1 MNGTNR
7 GVVARQR
14 ALVACKRAVLAALV
28 ALCALAMPLTA
39 SAQHRHRQPAADQV
53 APPQAAPPQAAPVQ
67 EAPPQAAEEAPA
79 PPDSPELVEAR
90 QHIASGEAFLEAENY
105 DAALVEFQRAYD
117 LLEGNP
123 IRFIVLFNIGQCHER
138 MFRYDLALDFYRRY
152 LAEGGADA
160 EDRATVEA
168 TIRTLDGLLAT
179 LVITANV
186 PNTEV
191 WVDERQVATLS
202 AENREVR
209 IPGGVH
215 TVELRMRGYVPEQ
228 QQVQVAA
235 RSRTDISFTLER
247 LSDEYKGI
255 SPLLFW
261 ISGGTAVAC
270 ALGGAVVGILALT
283 ASQDL
288 QARRDD
294 VTNPDRFLITDAD
307 NENVRTLALTADILF
322 GAAVLFGAT
331 AFTLAFLTNWGGENG
346 AAADRPAPTV
356 ARLHV
361 APAVGPTSAG
371 VSAFGTF

>member
-7 GVVARQR
+7 GVVARER
-14 ALVACKRAVLAALV
+14 ALVGCKRALLAALV
-28 ALCALAMPLTA
+28 ALCALATPLTV
-39 SAQHRHRQPAADQV
+39 SAQV
-53 APPQAAPPQAAPVQ
+53 APAGQAAPPQAEQ
-67 EAPPQAAEEAPA
+67 AEEPG
-79 PPDSPELVEAR
+79 PPDSPELIEAR
-90 QHIASGEAFLEAENY
+90 QHITSGEAFLEAENY

-152 LAEGGADA
+152 LSEGGEDA

-186 PNTEV
+186 PDAEV
-191 WVDERQVATLS
+191 WVDARQVATLS

-215 TVELRMRGYVPEQ
+215 TVELRLRGYVPEQ

-235 RSRTDISFTLER
+235 RSRTDLTFTLER

-261 ISGGTAVAC
+261 ISGGVAVAC
-270 ALGGAVVGILALT
+270 LIGGAVVGTLALT
-283 ASQDL
+283 ESQDL
-288 QARRDD
+288 QNRRDD
-294 VTNPDRFLITDAD
+294 VTNPDRFLITEAD
-307 NENVRTLALTADILF
+307 NESVRTLALTADILF
-322 GAAVLFGAT
+322 GGAVLFGAT
-331 AFTLAFLTNWGGENG
+331 AFTLAFLTNWGGEADASAD
-346 AAADRPAPTV
+346 AAPPTV

-361 APAVGPTSAG
+361 TPAISPTSAG
-371 VSAFGTF
+371 VSVFGSF